1 MVVAVGSGGNRRRED
16 GTTKMNEGLAHWY
29 YCFGMRKKGA
39 ALLRHPPPFPEDLFV
54 AQIVGWFVL
63 SIASRPT

>member
-1 MVVAVGSGGNRRRED
+1 
-16 GTTKMNEGLAHWY
+16 
-29 YCFGMRKKGA
+29 MRKKGA

-63 SIASRPT
+63 SIASRPKLVVMWGGVVIRICQIPRVC